1 MLNCDNQAMPSVR
14 NKRGCVHKKQP
25 GIGII
30 LFLAATQ
37 VAACSMSE
45 EVKRI
50 EAVRRAEL
58 RNEAASSTNLSGEQ
72 IFIRSCNTCHPGGSK
87 GTGPS
92 LDQVNEHFANDDVLK
107 ALLRKGKGA
116 MPAQGKEALNDE
128 EINNLVVYLRARAGQ
143 LAADKR

>member
-1 MLNCDNQAMPSVR
+1 MLNCDNQAMPSAR
-14 NKRGCVHKKQP
+14 GKRGCVLKSDLR
-25 GIGII
+25 IGIM

-58 RNEAASSTNLSGEQ
+58 RHEAASSTNLSGEQ
-72 IFIRSCNTCHPGGSK
+72 IFIRSCNTCHPGGGK
-87 GTGPS
+87 GIGPT
-92 LDQVNEHFANDDVLK
+92 LAKVNEHFGEDNALK
-107 ALLRKGKGA
+107 ALLRKGKGT
-116 MPAQGKEALNDE
+116 MPAQSKAVLNDE
-128 EINNLVVYLRARAGQ
+128 EMNNLVAYLRTLPSQ